1 MCSFDTF
8 VSIVYGTIN
17 HYKKMSLI
25 ALEFPELY
33 DRIRMFSIYLQSKST
48 EFIVRLKFHYITY
61 LKKYEE
67 RNIKFKL
74 IDALEQSASI
84 NFTDY
89 MIPEIKEMLQ
99 DDVSAKLN
107 DVITQNSYLKRK
119 FPHLDQ
125 RGEDTDLSR
134 VGPFMP
140 INPLKAHK
148 ANPTYN
154 VPKEIKKEKRHFTKG
169 RTQLHRK
176 YCTVEKF
183 RGTSE
188 PSGFEVKH

>member
-17 HYKKMSLI
+17 HYKKLSLI

-48 EFIVRLKFHYITY
+48 EFILRLRFNYMTYI
-61 LKKYEE
+61 KKYEE

-84 NFTDY
+84 DFSEY
-89 MIPEIKEMLQ
+89 MIPEIKLMLK
-99 DDVSAKLN
+99 DDVDSKITE
-107 DVITQNSYLKRK
+107 VITQNNYLKRK

-148 ANPTYN
+148 ANPNFN
-154 VPKEIKKEKRHFTKG
+154 VPKEIKKYKRHFTKG

-188 PSGFEVKH
+188 LEGFEVKH